1 MKKIKNLTVEV
12 TYRVGLGSLGV
23 GLGSLE
29 VPEVV
34 HKQLTEIADNGREV
48 DGSDMKY
55 TEALEWMN
63 ENIKERDCMDWSCE
77 IEELEEEE

>member
-1 MKKIKNLTVEV
+1 MKKIENLTVQV
-12 TYRVGLGSLGV
+12 TYRVGLGSL
-23 GLGSLE
+23 E
-29 VPEVV
+29 VPEIVY
-34 HKQLTEIADNGREV
+34 KQLNEIADNGREV

-77 IEELEEEE
+77 IEDLNSEDNE